1 MRGSLP
7 GGSSPDDLAHRR
19 HRASVAS
26 VRWLLLIAIL
36 GGCSSG
42 NKHDEGPTVPPP
54 SQAHDAAVA
63 SPAAPLPKVYLATP
77 QGDVAV
83 TVEIAA
89 TSAKIERGL
98 MFREHLPPDDGML
111 FLMHEDRSWPFW
123 MRNTLIPLDMIFI
136 AKDLT
141 IAGIV
146 ENAEPRTETL
156 RQVEAPSLY
165 VLEVNG
171 GYCAAH
177 KVATGAKVRFDGVPP
192 R

>member
-1 MRGSLP
+1 
-7 GGSSPDDLAHRR
+7 
-19 HRASVAS
+19 

-42 NKHDEGPTVPPP
+42 NKHDDPAVPPQP
-54 SQAHDAAVA
+54 QARDATHV
-63 SPAAPLPKVYLATP
+63 SSTAPLPKVYLATP
-77 QGDVAV
+77 QGEVAV
-83 TVEIAA
+83 TTEVVA
-89 TSAKIERGL
+89 TSAKIEQGL

-111 FLMHEDRSWPFW
+111 FLMKEERSWPFW

-146 ENAEPRTETL
+146 ENAEPRTESL

-177 KVATGAKVRFDGVPP
+177 HVVAGAKVRFEGVAL

>member
-1 MRGSLP
+1 M
-7 GGSSPDDLAHRR
+7 
-19 HRASVAS
+19 
-26 VRWLLLIAIL
+26 
-36 GGCSSG
+36 
-42 NKHDEGPTVPPP
+42 
-54 SQAHDAAVA
+54 
-63 SPAAPLPKVYLATP
+63 PKVYLSSP
-77 QGDVAV
+77 QGDLAV

-89 TSAKIERGL
+89 TAAKIERGL
-98 MFREHLPPDDGML
+98 MFREHLPPEQGML
-111 FLMHEDRSWPFW
+111 FLMRDERPWPFW

-177 KVATGAKVRFDGVPP
+177 KVAAGSKVRFEGVPP
-192 R
+192 S

>member
-1 MRGSLP
+1 M
-7 GGSSPDDLAHRR
+7 
-19 HRASVAS
+19 
-26 VRWLLLIAIL
+26 IAIL

-42 NKHDEGPTVPPP
+42 TKHDDGPTVPPQP
-54 SQAHDAAVA
+54 QAHAAATVA
-63 SPAAPLPKVYLATP
+63 PTTPMPKVYLSTA
-77 QGDVAV
+77 QGD
-83 TVEIAA
+83 TQVEVEVVQ
-89 TSAKIERGL
+89 TSAAIERGL
-98 MFREHLPPDDGML
+98 MFREHLPPDQGML
-111 FLMHEDRSWPFW
+111 FLMKEERAWSFW

-136 AKDLT
+136 AKDMT

-156 RQVEAPSLY
+156 REVPAPSLY

-177 KVATGAKVRFDGVPP
+177 KVAAGAKVRFEGVAS

>member
-1 MRGSLP
+1 
-7 GGSSPDDLAHRR
+7 
-19 HRASVAS
+19 

-36 GGCSSG
+36 GGCSSSS
-42 NKHDEGPTVPPP
+42 KHDDGPAVPPQP
-54 SQAHDAAVA
+54 QAHDAPPV
-63 SPAAPLPKVYLATP
+63 SPTTPLPKVYLSTP
-77 QGDVAV
+77 QGDLAV
-83 TVEIAA
+83 TVEVVASA
-89 TSAKIERGL
+89 AKIEHGL

-111 FLMHEDRSWPFW
+111 FLMKEERSWPFW

-136 AKDLT
+136 AKDMT

-146 ENAEPRTETL
+146 QNAEPRTESL

-171 GYCAAH
+171 GYCATH
-177 KVATGAKVRFDGVPP
+177 HVAAGARVRFDNVPQ